1 MMVSAKRKARQE
13 RRVGHVRWGRVT
25 VLNGVAE
32 KVILK

>member
-1 MMVSAKRKARQE
+1 MMVSAKRKVRQE
-13 RRVGHVRWGRVT
+13 RIGHVRRGRVT